1 MLDFAFEKSYEFI
14 ITKTSN
20 AINKDE
26 NTNQNTNET
35 SNKTSEETVTEEIEG
50 SSDIVLDAEA
60 SDTTTE
66 GESAE

>member
-1 MLDFAFEKSYEFI
+1 MGLFLQPLFLVLSYSSTNTED
-14 ITKTSN
+14 TKV
-20 AINKDE
+20 
-26 NTNQNTNET
+26 
-35 SNKTSEETVTEEIEG
+35 EETVTEEIEG